1 MQKAAPSDVSPTP
14 NRRGLDSAGGG
25 GISGGVPADVAAAQK
40 AASRLTFEPT
50 TTPDAVIVK
59 AFQGNRHI
67 IPQPPF
73 PRLHPTVDQE
83 RAQPYLRQKEEER
96 KAQPLPM
103 LSIPTPTTPWYPEAT
118 KAPILGKALTPN
130 LASSLSSPRSY
141 ERAAARNEIVAEVS
155 GRLGG
160 QIPINCRIFFSCFCA
175 EMNEKGYVTPV
186 QMTKV
191 FREVSDIVDIS
202 HVDSY
207 YQLLDPRRRGAVHVL
222 LIIASLDIILNGPQ
236 REVIRRSCFA
246 PFDLDDRGYIH
257 KAFLDALKKAGKDLP
272 PTAASIPGM
281 VTALLGGSTGNG
293 DRDRPESAA
302 YAANNGAG
310 RAGSI
315 TPLPTANVS
324 PQRPLTRVGSGL
336 SASQLDNNNNRPGS
350 PGPSLRTS
358 DMVKV
363 LNDIFV
369 EIGKEE
375 EDAYIASLSKGKKSS
390 KKKKAPPL
398 KSNQKSVIPVNRA
411 RITHMDFAVFDRY
424 FNESKTMSVA
434 FARCWLPLVESDTD
448 IRLHIVEKVQEFS
461 E

>member
-1 MQKAAPSDVSPTP
+1 MQKIGATEGASNAT
-14 NRRGLDSAGGG
+14 RRSLLDSAGGSG
-25 GISGGVPADVAAAQK
+25 TSSGGSVPADAAAAQK

-59 AFQGNRHI
+59 AFSGNRRV

-73 PRLHPTVDQE
+73 SRLHPTVDQE

-96 KAQPLPM
+96 KAQPIPI
-103 LSIPTPTTPWYPEAT
+103 LSIPTPTTPWYPEAP
-118 KAPILGKALTPN
+118 KPPILGKALSPN
-130 LASSLSSPRSY
+130 LATSLSSPRSY

-160 QIPINCRIFFSCFCA
+160 QIPVNCRIFFSCFCA
-175 EMNEKGYVTPV
+175 EMNDKGYVTPV
-186 QMTKV
+186 QITKV
-191 FREVSDIVDIS
+191 FREASDILDIS

-222 LIIASLDIILNGPQ
+222 LIMATLDVIVNGPQ
-236 REVIRRSCFA
+236 REAIRRACFA

-257 KAFLDALKKAGKDLP
+257 KAYLDALKKAGKDLP

-281 VTALLGGSTGNG
+281 AASLGSTHLPAGG
-293 DRDRPESAA
+293 DRDRPESAS
-302 YAANNGAG
+302 YGIG
-310 RAGSI
+310 RASM
-315 TPLPTANVS
+315 TPLPNVS
-324 PQRPLTRVGSGL
+324 PQRPLTRISSGL
-336 SASQLDNNNNRPGS
+336 SSSQLADNRPSS
-350 PGPSLRTS
+350 PTPTLRTS

-369 EIGKEE
+369 EIGLEE
-375 EDAYIASLSKGKKSS
+375 EDAYITSLSKVKKSS

-424 FNESKTMSVA
+424 FGESKTMSVA

-448 IRLHIVEKVQEFS
+448 IRLHIVEKVQEFA